1 MNLKKLIKFSLDNYF
16 ISIFF
21 AAILFVSI
29 VSVLKLFI
37 VKPTYVY
44 ARVKMGQGLW
54 WASTARPSI
63 WFVQNI
69 KRGDVERDLVGSP
82 IAQILGVRYYPW
94 YTSNQYDVYLT
105 VKLKVSGNKK
115 TKKYSFKRSTI
126 GVGSPID
133 FEFPNAQF
141 SATVTDLENDPIKDT
156 YIEKTI
162 YLTKRYAYP
171 WEYDGIKIG
180 DKFFDGEN
188 TVFEVLDKSSSD
200 TAEVITQESTK
211 ILNPQTTELRRY
223 ITVKAKIK
231 VKKVGEQYVFGEEQV
246 LSLGKPI
253 NISTSNF
260 SFTDYVIAEIDK

>member
-1 MNLKKLIKFSLDNYF
+1 MNLKKLIKFSIDNYF

-21 AAILFVSI
+21 AAIAFVAI
-29 VSVLKLFI
+29 VSVFKLFF

-44 ARVKMGQGLW
+44 AKVKMGQGLW
-54 WASTARPSI
+54 WASTQRPSI

-69 KRGDVERDLVGSP
+69 KKGDVERDLVGSP
-82 IAQILGVRYYPW
+82 IAQILSVRYYPW

-115 TKKYSFKRSTI
+115 TQKYNFKRSAI

-133 FEFPNAQF
+133 FEFPNSQF
-141 SATVTDLENDPIKDT
+141 SGTITDLKNEPIKDN
-156 YIEKTI
+156 YVEKI
-162 YLTKRYAYP
+162 VYLTKRYAYP

-180 DKFFDGEN
+180 DKFFDGED

-211 ILNPQTTELRRY
+211 ILNLQTTELRRY

-246 LSLGKPI
+246 LSPGKPI
-253 NISTSNF
+253 NVSTSSF
-260 SFTDYVIAEIDK
+260 SFTDYIVASIQ